1 MSDSDSKARAV
12 PLLAVGVLAIGC
24 AAPLIRL
31 AAPTHPLVLAG
42 LRLAIAAGLL
52 LPFTFAA
59 IRSRRLDPRALRLG
73 ALGGLAYA
81 VHFGAWVR
89 SLELTSVA
97 ASVTIVTST
106 PLMLAVVAMITGRDK
121 PTRRH
126 WIAMALGLI
135 GLCVLSARGMGAASG
150 TDELAGDALA
160 LLGAV
165 AVVFYLLL
173 VRRLG
178 PNLPTMAFLGVP
190 CAAGAVALLGA
201 AFILDVP
208 IEAAS
213 PRALGFIALA
223 ALIPQLVGHG
233 ALTYALGSMKPTVVG
248 MATVGE
254 PVVSTLLAYLFLG
267 EALDAITAL
276 GCAITLTGVIL
287 AFGRERE
294 PENRS
299 ARRRGDEAL
308 EDGVAVVE

>member
-1 MSDSDSKARAV
+1 MSTDAETTRLRATPV
-12 PLLAVGVLAIGC
+12 LAVGVLAIGF
-24 AAPLIRL
+24 AAPFIRL

-42 LRLAIAAGLL
+42 LRLAIAAVLL
-52 LPFTFAA
+52 APFTIAA
-59 IRSRRLDPRALRLG
+59 IRSRRLDARALRLG

-106 PLMLAVVAMITGRDK
+106 PLMLAGVAMITGRDK

-126 WIAMALGLI
+126 WLAIALGLL
-135 GLCVLSARGMGAASG
+135 GLCVLSVRGMHAASG
-150 TDELAGDALA
+150 TDELWGDALA

-178 PNLPTMAFLGVP
+178 PNVPTMAFLGVP
-190 CAAGAVALLGA
+190 CAVGAILLLGA
-201 AFILDVP
+201 AAALDVP

-213 PRALGFIALA
+213 PRALMFIALA
-223 ALIPQLVGHG
+223 ALVPQLIGHG
-233 ALTYALGSMKPTVVG
+233 ALTYALGSLRPTVVG

-254 PVVSTLLAYLFLG
+254 PVVATLLAFLFLG
-267 EALDAITAL
+267 EGLDALTAL
-276 GCAITLTGVIL
+276 GCAITLGGVFVAL
-287 AFGRERE
+287 SRGQASGADTVETK
-294 PENRS
+294 RS
-299 ARRRGDEAL
+299 KIA
-308 EDGVAVVE
+308 